1 MSNNL
6 TTEQSGNIYLTF
18 LLDNTTY
25 AVNSDEI
32 IEVIK
37 LPLLEYPYKLPAN
50 TVGLLNYNNM
60 LINVVDIR
68 FYLNKK
74 ISVYTKNNSVIIVK
88 TDESIIG
95 IIADGI
101 KGITDF
107 DSSALRNLNEFSE
120 NSIIHSVYVKDGN
133 NINIINPYAIENL
146 LKYPPETE
154 DIDVLALFPKDENS
168 LAVMENRKQ
177 NLTRK
182 SNNFPAI
189 DNSLENRYLSF
200 KLNDSIYCIKLSD
213 ISEIIKETSFIKLP
227 KISDSFLGITSIRGE
242 YITVLNL
249 KRLLNLKEISLP
261 QKISSI
267 VIHDKNI
274 KVAVSVDEILEIIDI
289 PETVTDNQNGKQ
301 VFREIII
308 NDKIYSLINVE
319 NLLNDKRLYV
329 FE

>member
-1 MSNNL
+1 MENNL
-6 TTEQSGNIYLTF
+6 TTELNRNLYLTF
-18 LLDNTTY
+18 ILDDATY

-60 LINVVDIR
+60 LINVIDVR

-74 ISVYTKNNSVIIVK
+74 PSSYNKNNSVIIVK

-95 IIADGI
+95 IMADRI
-101 KGITDF
+101 QGITDF
-107 DSSALRNLNEFSE
+107 DSANLHNINEFSD
-120 NSIIHSVYVKDGN
+120 NNIVQFIYVKDGN
-133 NINIINPYAIENL
+133 NINILNPYIIENI
-146 LKYPPETE
+146 LKHPPVMEE
-154 DIDVLALFPKDENS
+154 IDISALFPKDETS
-168 LAVMENRKQ
+168 LSVMENRKQ
-177 NLTRK
+177 NLADKTK
-182 SNNFPAI
+182 NFLSL
-189 DNSLENRYLSF
+189 DTSLENRYLSF
-200 KLNDSIYCIKLSD
+200 KLNDNIYCIKLSD

-249 KRLLNLKEISLP
+249 KKLLNLKDIHLP
-261 QKISSI
+261 PKISSI

-274 KVAVSVDEILEIIDI
+274 KVAAAIDEILEIIDI
-289 PETVTDNQNGKQ
+289 PEMLLDNTNTKQ
-301 VFREIII
+301 VSKEIIV
-308 NDKIYSLINVE
+308 NKQIYSLINVE

>member
-1 MSNNL
+1 L
-6 TTEQSGNIYLTF
+6 YLTF
-18 LLDNTTY
+18 ILDNTTY
-25 AVNSDEI
+25 AINSDEI
-32 IEVIK
+32 IEIIK

-74 ISVYTKNNSVIIVK
+74 PSVYSKNNSVIIVK

-95 IIADGI
+95 IMADGI
-101 KGITDF
+101 QGIADF
-107 DSSALRNLNEFSE
+107 DSANFHNLNEFSE
-120 NSIIHSVYVKDGN
+120 NNIVQSIYVKDGN
-133 NINIINPYAIENL
+133 NINILNTYVIENI
-146 LKYPPETE
+146 LKHPPVLE
-154 DIDVLALFPKDENS
+154 DADISSLFPKDENS
-168 LAVMENRKQ
+168 LTVMKNRKQ
-177 NLTRK
+177 NLTDK
-182 SNNFPAI
+182 TNNFLAL
-189 DNSLENRYLSF
+189 DTLLENRYLSF
-200 KLNDSIYCIKLSD
+200 KLNESIYCIKLSD

-249 KRLLNLKEISLP
+249 KKLLNLKDINLP

-274 KVAVSVDEILEIIDI
+274 KVAVAIDEILEVVDI
-289 PETVTDNQNGKQ
+289 PEMLLDNTNTKQ
-301 VFREIII
+301 VSKEIIV
-308 NDKIYSLINVE
+308 NKQIYSLINVE

>member
-1 MSNNL
+1 MENNL
-6 TTEQSGNIYLTF
+6 TTEPNRNIYLTF
-18 LLDNTTY
+18 FLGNTTY

-32 IEVIK
+32 VEVIK

-74 ISVYTKNNSVIIVK
+74 ISEYNKNNSIIMVK

-95 IIADGI
+95 IMADGI
-101 KGITDF
+101 VGIADF
-107 DSSALRNLNEFSE
+107 DSSALHNLNEIPE
-120 NSIIHSVYVKDGN
+120 NSIIHSVYVNDGN
-133 NINIINPYAIENL
+133 NINIINPYAIENI
-146 LKYPPETE
+146 LKHPPEAE
-154 DIDVLALFPKDENS
+154 DIDVSALFPKDENS
-168 LAVMENRKQ
+168 LAVMKNRKQ

-182 SNNFPAI
+182 PNNFPAI
-189 DNSLENRYLSF
+189 DNSLENRYLTF

-249 KRLLNLKEISLP
+249 KKLLNLKDISLT

-319 NLLNDKRLYV
+319 NLLNDRRLYV